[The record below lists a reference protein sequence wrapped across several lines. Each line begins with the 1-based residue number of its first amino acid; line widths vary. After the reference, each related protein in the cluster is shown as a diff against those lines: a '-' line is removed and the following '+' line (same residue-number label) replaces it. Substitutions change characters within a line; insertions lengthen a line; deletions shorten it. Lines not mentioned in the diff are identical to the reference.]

1 MEDALTARPSKMIA
15 ACYRAGQWST
25 GPGRAGQSRSGYW
38 RSLVR
43 AAITFVTFVVITT
56 LASGS
61 FGTLAQKRQR
71 PQNDGS
77 LTSHSRDSLSPEAR
91 EMVELA
97 SGVVCNERIKD
108 PKGSVPIDDMQG
120 RPSLPVR
127 SPEAVAGSQRA
138 QRLLPIAKGLVVVS
152 LRRLA
157 KDYDFRNP
165 KGYDP
170 RLQAAIA
177 RVEAVR
183 NIRPDVDSRDN
194 ASVFLKNP
202 HTIVFGTIFL
212 AGLPSDEG
220 IVSVLAH
227 ELVHIADGSEDSLN
241 LLFRF
246 VGNRASKLTGLKIH
260 DQRAEELTCDLVG
273 MLAARSYVSTT
284 PSYEPLPRRISRSL
298 EHNCVDQDEGDDDH
312 LSPRNTIRA
321 LLALNPT
328 LSRELVYGR

>member
-1 MEDALTARPSKMIA
+1 MKEQETARRIKSEA
-15 ACYRAGQWST
+15 RRRAST
-25 GPGRAGQSRSGYW
+25 GPHDRLAPMSRRFGALALIAG
-38 RSLVR
+38 LVLLP
-43 AAITFVTFVVITT
+43 AA
-56 LASGS
+56 AGS
-61 FGTLAQKRQR
+61 SAQKKQ
-71 PQNDGS
+71 PPTGEH
-77 LTSHSRDSLSPEAR
+77 TSHSRDELSTEAR
-91 EMVELA
+91 EMMELA
-97 SGVVCNERIKD
+97 SVVVCQERIKD

-127 SPEAVAGSQRA
+127 SPEAVAGAERA
-138 QRLLPIAKGLVVVS
+138 QRLLPIARGLVVDS

-157 KDYDFRNP
+157 SDYDFRNS
-165 KGYDP
+165 KGYDS
-170 RLQAAIA
+170 RIQRAVA

-183 NIRPDVDSRDN
+183 NIRPDMDSRDN
-194 ASVFLKNP
+194 ASVLLKNP
-202 HTIVFGTIFL
+202 NTIIFGTIFL

-220 IVSVLAH
+220 IISVLAH
-227 ELVHIADGSEDSLN
+227 ELVHIGDGDEDSLRS
-241 LLFRF
+241 LFRA
-246 VGNRASKLTGLKIH
+246 VGNRASKLTGLKVH

-273 MLAARSYVSTT
+273 MLAARAYVNTT